1 MKILVPIQFVPDLV
15 EELVID
21 PAGDRLDPYS
31 IRWKLNEFDDHAIE
45 QAILLKEK
53 YGGQV
58 TVLAPDFEGADDAL
72 FGAAARGADR
82 LVRLCADF
90 NEGANAHA
98 LARLFRPFIEQEK
111 PDLVL
116 TGVQAY
122 SSLDGTVGSLLAGLL
137 NWPYVG
143 YISCVQPGDHRVG
156 VRKEYPGGLTAELE
170 VTLPAVLGIQAAETP
185 PRYVPISRVR
195 QVMKTSKIEEANADL
210 DGTGGVAASRL
221 FPPEATARATMLDGD
236 VDQVADQL
244 VAILREHGA
253 L

>member
-1 MKILVPIQFVPDLV
+1 MKLLVSTQFVPDLV

-21 PAGDRLDPYS
+21 ASGDRLDPYS
-31 IRWKLNEFDDHAIE
+31 IRWKLNEFDEHAIE
-45 QAILLKEK
+45 QAVLLKEK

-58 TVLAPDFEGADDAL
+58 TVLAPDFEGVEDAL
-72 FGAAARGADR
+72 YAAAAKGADR
-82 LVRLCADF
+82 LVRMCADF
-90 NEGANAHA
+90 EGGANTHA
-98 LARLFRPFIEQEK
+98 LARLFLPFIQQEK

-122 SSLDGTVGSLLAGLL
+122 SSVDGNVGCLLAGLL

-143 YISCVQPGDHRVG
+143 YVSCAKPGDRQVW

-170 VTLPAVLGIQAAETP
+170 VQLPAVLGIQAAETP

-195 QVMKTSKIEEANADL
+195 QVMKTCKIEEVNGNL
-210 DGTGGVAASRL
+210 DPSGGVAARRL
-221 FPPEATARATMLDGD
+221 FPPEVAARAAMLDGD

-244 VAILREHGA
+244 LAILREQGV

>member
-1 MKILVPIQFVPDLV
+1 MKILVPVQFVPDLV

-21 PAGDRLDPYS
+21 AGGDRLDPYS
-31 IRWKLNEFDDHAIE
+31 IRWKLNEFDEHAIE

-58 TVLAPDFEGADDAL
+58 TVLAPDFEGVEDAL
-72 FGAAARGADR
+72 YEAAAKGADR
-82 LVRLCADF
+82 LVRMCADF
-90 NEGANAHA
+90 YQGTNSHA
-98 LARLFRPFIEQEK
+98 LARLFLSFVQQNK

-116 TGVQAY
+116 AGVQAY
-122 SSLDGTVGSLLAGLL
+122 SSLDGTVGCLLAGLL
-137 NWPYVG
+137 DWPYVG
-143 YISCVQPGDHRVG
+143 YVSCVKPGDQRVE

-170 VTLPAVLGIQAAETP
+170 VQLPAVLGIQAAETP

-195 QVMKTSKIEEANADL
+195 QVMKTSKIEEFNGDL
-210 DGTGGVAASRL
+210 DLMGGLAPEHMFPPQVAA
-221 FPPEATARATMLDGD
+221 RAAMLDGD

-244 VAILREHGA
+244 VVILREQGV